1 MNIALLRMSESDP
14 SFVCTERALDSDME
28 NVVSYSTIYTNMI
41 AYNCVFTVKYAEGII
56 RLLSE
61 RKEPFGIL
69 MEEINNM

>member
-1 MNIALLRMSESDP
+1 VRVILPLS
-14 SFVCTERALDSDME
+14 VERALDSDME

-41 AYNCVFTVKYAEGII
+41 AYYCVLTVKYAEGII

-69 MEEINNM
+69 MEEIIICNLCSLRI